1 MTNNREALLDAAVR
15 CLRERGHANISAR
28 DLVAA
33 SGTNLGAIG
42 YHFGSKE
49 ALINE
54 AITETVRAWIESFG
68 ELVRQQVREG
78 HGLQPLL
85 DELLATTRT
94 HTPLVA
100 AFLDALAKAGH
111 TSHLREQ
118 LASHYERFRTDLWD
132 AFRPLFGEQATTQAT
147 TESQRAISSV
157 LLAVADGLIIQ
168 CLLEPADLPSGTELL
183 RALTTVARLAEPPR
197 T

>member
-1 MTNNREALLDAAVR
+1 MTSNREALLDAAVR

-68 ELVRQQVREG
+68 ELVRRQVSEG

-94 HTPLVA
+94 QTPLVA
-100 AFLDALAKAGH
+100 AFLDALARAGH
-111 TSHLREQ
+111 ADHLREQ
-118 LASHYERFRTDLWD
+118 LASHYERFRADLWE
-132 AFRPLFGEQATTQAT
+132 AFRPLFHEQATTG
-147 TESQRAISSV
+147 SRRAISSV

-168 CLLEPADLPSGTELL
+168 CLLEPADLPSGAELL
-183 RALTTVARLAEPPR
+183 RALSTVARLAEPPG